1 MTNYLSALDFPD
13 IKNKKY
19 KKFWPA
25 DVHIIGKDILRFH
38 AIYWPA
44 FLMVA
49 DLPLPKKVFGHGWIL
64 SDDKKMSKSL
74 GNILD
79 PLKIIQDFGIDQL
92 RYYLVKEVSLG
103 NDGSI
108 SMENLK
114 NCINNDLANN
124 YGNLCQRVFSFIRKN
139 CSNRIPKPKDLNQ
152 QDQSL
157 LNNLKNDIPKLVKN
171 MNDQNLNEYIKMVV
185 NYSFEANKYFNDA
198 EPWSLKEKDPDRM
211 NSIMYTICEQIKNI
225 SILLYPI
232 IPMSAEK
239 VLNSININKEEFSIE
254 IITNFKSFD
263 FQKELKDLEILFK
276 KIEDDN

>member
-1 MTNYLSALDFPD
+1 
-13 IKNKKY
+13 
-19 KKFWPA
+19 
-25 DVHIIGKDILRFH
+25 
-38 AIYWPA
+38 
-44 FLMVA
+44 
-49 DLPLPKKVFGHGWIL
+49 
-64 SDDKKMSKSL
+64 MSKS
-74 GNILD
+74 
-79 PLKIIQDFGIDQL
+79 F
-92 RYYLVKEVSLG
+92 
-103 NDGSI
+103 
-108 SMENLK
+108 
-114 NCINNDLANN
+114 
-124 YGNLCQRVFSFIRKN
+124 FFIRKN

-263 FQKELKDLEILFK
+263 FKRIKRFRNFI
-276 KIEDDN
+276 